1 MASVDI
7 PSIDFSKLPDS
18 KDVSVAMS
26 NLGFLFIKNADV
38 PNQELVHD
46 MFAISQGFFEGES
59 LEEKE
64 KVSVTV
70 QNRGWIG
77 NRQEA
82 LDTKVHPTGDLKE
95 AFNLSKFTTKGQP
108 MQPLPPTLDKHLP
121 DDYFTSRH
129 AYNSQHSSI
138 LRLLYYPPS
147 NLSEDQVQGQ
157 IRAGAHSDYG
167 SLTLLF
173 QKSLGGLQVQLPNG
187 EWLDAPV
194 VDDAV
199 LVNIGDLF
207 DFWSGGRYPS
217 TVHRVALPTGRE
229 ASRADTRSRTSW
241 ARHPTDDVLLSRIPI
256 KDDDKEEQH
265 ARNSRVESPKRGSD
279 MNGGMHVN
287 GDSDSQAGPSSSSS
301 SSATGR
307 DGPGP
312 DPTLHMDSYS
322 LDELPELIEQQPTI
336 QAEIRTTVSPS
347 ELHSLSP
354 HPIPLDTDGRPMHSP
369 DTLDDGLGMAVDAH
383 MGEGEDDWAPAE
395 EWATAEMRRVK
406 VYELKGACW
415 NDRGTGMCSADYD
428 DTTEKAVILVKSE
441 FTDVELLRCEIQ
453 AQDVY
458 QRQQGEQ
465 GDLGQTLIVW
475 TEPNGTDFASQLP
488 RPRRLLVKYGTLFKR
503 SSAICEANVRRLSF
517 VPPLVCHAHDHL
529 EDPTSSSPPSTPK
542 VSLERRFAQS
552 FMQAGQIPPPEF
564 NNIGDIDRAIKFLSK
579 NPALKEKICE
589 TLVYQKFICSLIE
602 LFCEAERSESLQ
614 HLHTL
619 CRIMQTIIMLNEHPM
634 YEHMLSDEI
643 FPGVLGMLEYD
654 PEFPDHKASYRHF
667 LSYVAHYREAVP
679 IRDSVVRKKIHQTY
693 RLLFLKDVVLAR
705 MLDDPTFNIL
715 NSFIIFNQMDIVTH
729 FQHEETILPRMFSAF
744 PRLFTKDG
752 KSSLETHEDP
762 TNIPSDFQPQLNGA
776 GNSSPV
782 IGPMPSP
789 DYSAISSDQ
798 DTRRK
803 DIIRMTHQLC
813 STAKNVQ
820 VTTRFA
826 LYRLLVD
833 RGVLYAIQW
842 AFSVHNPNPDMVSVQ
857 HLCGDIL
864 LSVMEY
870 DPHGVRQ
877 NILQHSEAGVRTLL
891 EQMIATMGST
901 KDLALRSQ
909 ISDALRVLLEVQ
921 GAGGDMSV
929 GERSGVSAAAKAAMG
944 RREDPATERFLQYFY
959 EQCIISLYKPV
970 LALPD
975 FTALQGRTPNQFV
988 TRHLIKQDV
997 VLPIIELTA
1006 RESRR
1011 DNMLS
1016 STCQEFFEYI
1026 RRENLRL
1033 VIDYM
1038 IDKHE
1043 ARVRELAKHPMVEPP
1058 STESVANSTNGNSTR
1073 RWGSGRHMDSEEEDY
1088 FNGADDETTERA
1100 RVALGAVHVG
1110 APDRTGAGRRRLSAD
1125 QTTIGRTTGSIRIR
1139 RRRGRGRGGRRHEP
1153 NAMALG
1159 FQNVLSPSPMSVD
1172 AVSSPK
1178 DSSSSSGSPGSLE
1191 RERKLTRSA
1200 AFIADSPTAARLA
1213 DMQSDSVGNSDQMD
1227 TFPTLLEGGPPPLAQ
1242 LRAEKRRREEE
1253 EDELLALYSNGKRAE
1268 GSKASAN
1275 GPGAGQGPDVEED
1288 TFPLAGKAGAPEG
1301 GTKKIKLSLG
1311 KGAAA
1316 VAAGSPAP
1324 SMSPT
1329 PTSSSTPPSTDS
1341 GGARHQV
1348 WTVLSSSRSDVVRD
1362 MTITFL
1368 ELHPMTD
1375 RAARNARDAK
1385 FSGETGR
1392 AFVGSGVAMRP
1403 LRHHKATKG
1412 MHKLGV
1418 RISTRAIASHI
1429 SFALHFP
1436 PLVSPASLCQSQI
1449 NLDMLRSSLPC
1460 CFASSKRTATLVLAG
1475 LGAVGNAYAAI
1486 HLVAL
1491 WWRMRKETES
1501 EWEGSADIWT
1511 LDIARVLGALV
1522 CTYMTIASVAC
1533 AAGFYGTLKRLP
1545 AHVRVFRDYS
1555 IADLVFVTLSTLM
1568 FAFACVQPTLRG
1580 IVCEELS
1587 RQPELM
1593 RNLIDAGLTIEN
1605 CDIYFERGVVGIV
1618 GVMSVLLI
1626 CRMQFT
1632 LLVTDYYSQLLRAG
1646 PGADYEEF
1654 SGGEE
1659 STGHRIYLLPSQG
1672 IQSKDQPLVYAP
1684 LPRLSLAEARQMHAR
1699 EAYVSRPSRHSHSN
1713 SLPHSS
1719 SRSHGHSHR
1728 RAESLSASRHPNGS
1742 IALPIRPGEG
1752 LI

>member
-1 MASVDI
+1 
-7 PSIDFSKLPDS
+7 
-18 KDVSVAMS
+18 
-26 NLGFLFIKNADV
+26 
-38 PNQELVHD
+38 
-46 MFAISQGFFEGES
+46 
-59 LEEKE
+59 
-64 KVSVTV
+64 
-70 QNRGWIG
+70 
-77 NRQEA
+77 
-82 LDTKVHPTGDLKE
+82 
-95 AFNLSKFTTKGQP
+95 
-108 MQPLPPTLDKHLP
+108 
-121 DDYFTSRH
+121 
-129 AYNSQHSSI
+129 
-138 LRLLYYPPS
+138 
-147 NLSEDQVQGQ
+147 
-157 IRAGAHSDYG
+157 
-167 SLTLLF
+167 
-173 QKSLGGLQVQLPNG
+173 
-187 EWLDAPV
+187 
-194 VDDAV
+194 
-199 LVNIGDLF
+199 
-207 DFWSGGRYPS
+207 
-217 TVHRVALPTGRE
+217 
-229 ASRADTRSRTSW
+229 
-241 ARHPTDDVLLSRIPI
+241 
-256 KDDDKEEQH
+256 
-265 ARNSRVESPKRGSD
+265 

-475 TEPNGTDFASQLP
+475 TEPNGTDFA
-488 RPRRLLVKYGTLFKR
+488 
-503 SSAICEANVRRLSF
+503 LSF
-517 VPPLVCHAHDHL
+517 QDLDGCGEIWDFIQEVQRHL
-529 EDPTSSSPPSTPK
+529 RGKQDPTSSSPPSTPK

-975 FTALQGRTPNQFV
+975 FTALQGRGCFERTQGAHGTISVLFYICASNIALKLASLLSSREKHVRLAALRVFRACFRTPNQFV

-1043 ARVRELAKHPMVEPP
+1043 ARVRELAKHPMVGMRFAGIILRWEQNHEEPP

-1088 FNGADDETTERA
+1088 FNGADDETTEVPLKWAPVQVPPVNQLKRKRA
-1100 RVALGAVHVG
+1100 RVALGAG
-1110 APDRTGAGRRRLSAD
+1110 ARLLGLSGYEDEGEGEEEDEDMNANAD
-1125 QTTIGRTTGSIRIR
+1125 GT
-1139 RRRGRGRGGRRHEP
+1139 
-1153 NAMALG
+1153 LG

-1341 GGARHQV
+1341 GG
-1348 WTVLSSSRSDVVRD
+1348 
-1362 MTITFL
+1362 
-1368 ELHPMTD
+1368 
-1375 RAARNARDAK
+1375 
-1385 FSGETGR
+1385 G
-1392 AFVGSGVAMRP
+1392 
-1403 LRHHKATKG
+1403 
-1412 MHKLGV
+1412 
-1418 RISTRAIASHI
+1418 
-1429 SFALHFP
+1429 
-1436 PLVSPASLCQSQI
+1436 
-1449 NLDMLRSSLPC
+1449 
-1460 CFASSKRTATLVLAG
+1460 
-1475 LGAVGNAYAAI
+1475 
-1486 HLVAL
+1486 
-1491 WWRMRKETES
+1491 
-1501 EWEGSADIWT
+1501 
-1511 LDIARVLGALV
+1511 
-1522 CTYMTIASVAC
+1522 
-1533 AAGFYGTLKRLP
+1533 
-1545 AHVRVFRDYS
+1545 
-1555 IADLVFVTLSTLM
+1555 
-1568 FAFACVQPTLRG
+1568 
-1580 IVCEELS
+1580 
-1587 RQPELM
+1587 
-1593 RNLIDAGLTIEN
+1593 
-1605 CDIYFERGVVGIV
+1605 
-1618 GVMSVLLI
+1618 
-1626 CRMQFT
+1626 
-1632 LLVTDYYSQLLRAG
+1632 
-1646 PGADYEEF
+1646 
-1654 SGGEE
+1654 
-1659 STGHRIYLLPSQG
+1659 
-1672 IQSKDQPLVYAP
+1672 
-1684 LPRLSLAEARQMHAR
+1684 
-1699 EAYVSRPSRHSHSN
+1699 
-1713 SLPHSS
+1713 
-1719 SRSHGHSHR
+1719 
-1728 RAESLSASRHPNGS
+1728 
-1742 IALPIRPGEG
+1742 
-1752 LI
+1752 